1 MNLNK
6 YQQYKTQSVLTM
18 TPGEMLILL
27 YDELLKRLSRA
38 NYALEQEDYVLFEQ
52 SVTRS
57 VEIVTYLKD
66 TLDYK
71 YDISQELRNMYDF
84 FILELGRISAGRSKQ
99 VIEELIPL
107 VKDLRNTFDE
117 AAKRA

>member
-18 TPGEMLILL
+18 TQGEMLVLL

-38 NYALEQEDYVLFEQ
+38 RFSLDQEDYVLFEQ
-52 SVTRS
+52 SVTRC
-57 VEIVTYLKD
+57 VDIVTYLKD

-71 YDISQELRNMYDF
+71 YDISRELRNMYDF
-84 FILELGRISAGRSKQ
+84 FILELGRLSAGRNKA
-99 VIEELIPL
+99 VIEELVPL
-107 VKDLRNTFDE
+107 VKDLRNTFEE
-117 AAKRA
+117 AAKRT